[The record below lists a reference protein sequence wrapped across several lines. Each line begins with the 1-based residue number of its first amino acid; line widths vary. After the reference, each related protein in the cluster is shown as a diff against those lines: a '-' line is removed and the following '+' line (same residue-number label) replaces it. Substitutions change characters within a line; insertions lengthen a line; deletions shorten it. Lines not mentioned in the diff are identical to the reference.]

1 MNRRQEERNQA
12 IVCLDCRSAKEKNKR
27 SAVKKILLCLLVFVG
42 FGTYQAKAQWAVIDP
57 SNLVQNILT
66 VSKTATTASNVIN
79 SFKEMQKIYSQGK
92 EYYDK
97 LQAVNN
103 LVKDARKVKETVAM
117 VSEISQIYST
127 NFNKMLTDKNF
138 SLKELEAI
146 SNGYAKLLKESG
158 NLISD
163 IKNVVTGSNG
173 LSMTDAERMAVI
185 DGIHTK
191 MVEYRNLVKYF
202 SKKSISVSFIR
213 SQEKGDMAQV
223 RALYGDPSDRYW

>member
-1 MNRRQEERNQA
+1 M
-12 IVCLDCRSAKEKNKR
+12 
-27 SAVKKILLCLLVFVG
+27 KKILLSMMVLVVCC
-42 FGTYQAKAQWAVIDP
+42 TYQAKAQWAVIDP

-79 SFKEMQKIYSQGK
+79 SFKEMQKIYDQGK

-103 LVKDARKVKETVAM
+103 LIKDARKVKETVAM

-146 SNGYAKLLKESG
+146 SDGYAKLLKESG
-158 NLISD
+158 NLVSD

-173 LSMTDAERMAVI
+173 LSMTDAERMAII
-185 DGIHTK
+185 DQIHGK
-191 MVEYRNLVKYF
+191 MVEQRNLVRYF

-213 SQEKGDMAQV
+213 SQEAGDMERV
-223 RALYGDPSDRYW
+223 RSLYGDPNERYW